1 MNFHRI
7 IHEVLLIA
15 QELLWHGELQNFTK
29 LIIWRSDSYE
39 SFTNS
44 RKIIELYYNKIR
56 NNEIKKGKISDEK
69 ILNERYQS
77 Y

>member
-69 ILNERYQS
+69 ILKEYQS

>member
-69 ILNERYQS
+69 ILKE
-77 Y
+77 